1 MAVIGFALG
10 VGAIVFAI
18 SLFGGDETL
27 ALHPGREPP
36 GPSGGGL
43 PGFGSDE
50 REEGEDRS
58 GDDFV
63 YVPVTPESI
72 TWRTRLTGVVG
83 LVLLVGLGAF
93 AVAFGVYQAGHLINR
108 TIAKFLG
115 Q

>member
-27 ALHPGREPP
+27 ALHPGHEPP
-36 GPSGGGL
+36 GKGL
-43 PGFGSDE
+43 LGFGADE
-50 REEGEDRS
+50 EDD
-58 GDDFV
+58 GVGPGADDFV
-63 YVPVTPESI
+63 YVPVTPESL
-72 TWRTRLTGVVG
+72 TWRTRLSGVVG
-83 LVLLVGLGAF
+83 LVLLIGLGAC